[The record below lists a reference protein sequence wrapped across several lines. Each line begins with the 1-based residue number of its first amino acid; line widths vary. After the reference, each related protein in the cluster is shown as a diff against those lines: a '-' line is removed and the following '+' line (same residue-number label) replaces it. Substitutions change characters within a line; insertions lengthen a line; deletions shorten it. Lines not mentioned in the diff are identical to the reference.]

1 MILPTIIYYPANA
14 NSGVVAGARIAR
26 WLERVIPGAK
36 MYDGKTVEQAAD
48 LMEEQPHNLFIINVP
63 KPMVAKVEQAE
74 RVVRAADTLI
84 WVQNDYAIQTP
95 TPHTNGASIFTRAFT
110 DRVKRK
116 GGHKMQVWSSC
127 ADRVERLLTMPA
139 YYVNWNALAM
149 QYQEPPVVKR
159 KPYAIYWGAYRPQR
173 LKSFVKYFGTPEDRD
188 SDGAEVE
195 RVLNTFYVS
204 CTKSGSDK
212 FLENT
217 GLHHQ
222 CFTSTINVPGDL
234 YQWACTVYIEDEMS
248 HRRFHSPANRFYE
261 ALSAGLPILVD
272 TTAVGTLE
280 KAGFTVPP
288 AMRSSNHEDVA
299 RLLKRGPAAWR
310 RLAAEQFGLW
320 GMDPKLKVPH
330 DKALAGHILNIMKLE
345 KLLAFKGKK

>member
-48 LMEEQPHNLFIINVP
+48 LMEEKPHNLFIINVP

-95 TPHTNGASIFTRAFT
+95 TPYTNGVSIFTRAFT

-116 GGHKMQVWSSC
+116 TGHGMQVWSSC
-127 ADRVERLLTMPA
+127 MDRVERLLTMPA
-139 YYVNWNALAM
+139 HYVNWNALAM
-149 QYQEPPVVKR
+149 QYQNPPVVKR

-173 LKSFVKYFGTPEDRD
+173 QKSFVKYFGEPEDLHA
-188 SDGAEVE
+188 DGAPRISEIF
-195 RVLNTFYVS
+195 RVS
-204 CTKSGSDK
+204 CTKNGADK
-212 FLENT
+212 FLATT
-217 GLHHQ
+217 GLSAD
-222 CFTSTINVPGDL
+222 CFMGTIEVPGDL
-234 YQWACTVYIEDEMS
+234 YHFACTVYIEDEMS

-272 TTAVGTLE
+272 TTAVGTLQ

-288 AMRSSNHEDVA
+288 AMQSTGLEDVQ
-299 RLLKRGPAAWR
+299 RLLAAGPGAWR
-310 RLAAEQFGLW
+310 KLARQQWELW
-320 GMDPKLKVPH
+320 GMDPKLKIPH
-330 DKALAGHILNIMKLE
+330 DKALAGHVLNLMKLG
-345 KLLAFKGKK
+345 KLANWKGKK